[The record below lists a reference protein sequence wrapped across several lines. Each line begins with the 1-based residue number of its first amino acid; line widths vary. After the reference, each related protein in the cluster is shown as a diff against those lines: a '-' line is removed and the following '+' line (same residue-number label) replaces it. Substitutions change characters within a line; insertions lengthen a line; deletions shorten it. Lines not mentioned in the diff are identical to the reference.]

1 MVLNYFGLFYLSE
14 QGKAFRG
21 CYFSPTQKCSS
32 RPIFAISFPFF
43 RPNQLYKRVKK
54 SCFWSIS
61 PLLKKPFYTFFQ
73 CMTVRGIYLEP
84 YMKQIKSILR
94 KALRIQNKEGHSTAV
109 ILLKNMLRSLTSVYP
124 KEYWS
129 CPEGYD
135 RPLSEH
141 LPIRQWGKPGNIHSL
156 KVSIQCPIID

>member
-1 MVLNYFGLFYLSE
+1 MFGFWCLVRKSE
-14 QGKAFRG
+14 KKKKKRENIEA
-21 CYFSPTQKCSS
+21 
-32 RPIFAISFPFF
+32 
-43 RPNQLYKRVKK
+43 LYERLKT
-54 SCFWSIS
+54 
-61 PLLKKPFYTFFQ
+61 LLYFFQ

>member
-32 RPIFAISFPFF
+32 RPIFAISFPFLDLINF
-43 RPNQLYKRVKK
+43 IKERKVLFLKHFSPTQN
-54 SCFWSIS
+54 
-61 PLLKKPFYTFFQ
+61 PLLYFFQ

>member
-1 MVLNYFGLFYLSE
+1 
-14 QGKAFRG
+14 
-21 CYFSPTQKCSS
+21 
-32 RPIFAISFPFF
+32 
-43 RPNQLYKRVKK
+43 
-54 SCFWSIS
+54 
-61 PLLKKPFYTFFQ
+61 
-73 CMTVRGIYLEP
+73 
-84 YMKQIKSILR
+84 MKQIKSILR

-156 KVSIQCPIID
+156 KVSIHTAWKFQDFSYIQILREINFRECKSSLTTGFAIFWALNFVD